1 MGLYLEAAATHSAA
15 SPGEKITIR
24 IEAVNRSDAKAR
36 LESIRFSTGE
46 NWSGKGLTLANN
58 EANFLEQTI
67 KLPADMAYSSPY
79 WLREP
84 WETGRYT
91 VPDQTLRGLPEA
103 PPPVQ
108 AKDRKSTRL
117 NQVTNTHLDTRLLL

>member
-36 LESIRFSTGE
+36 LESIRFSTAE
-46 NWSGKGLTLANN
+46 HWSGTALTLANN
-58 EANFLEQTI
+58 EANFLEPTI
-67 KLPADMAYSSPY
+67 KMPADLAYNSTY

-84 WETGRYT
+84 CEPRADQHTYALQHLMSYT
-91 VPDQTLRGLPEA
+91 FQHCH
-103 PPPVQ
+103 
-108 AKDRKSTRL
+108 ST
-117 NQVTNTHLDTRLLL
+117 QKI

>member
-1 MGLYLEAAATHSAA
+1 
-15 SPGEKITIR
+15 
-24 IEAVNRSDAKAR
+24 
-36 LESIRFSTGE
+36 
-46 NWSGKGLTLANN
+46 
-58 EANFLEQTI
+58 
-67 KLPADMAYSSPY
+67 MAYSSPY

-108 AKDRKSTRL
+108 ATFNLTVNGVRLHYQVPLVYKEVDPALGEVYHHIEVIPPVFVHLPEAVTSEDGRVGKECVSTCRS
-117 NQVTNTHLDTRLLL
+117 RW